1 MNVLVRFGNRDVSYT
16 VKRYDDSLITI
27 SRTGDELEYTIF
39 IPRQFSLRLYSY
51 DEGRFEQFFATHLL
65 KIITFANLNF
75 HIFPSGTTGSILC
88 PSLFEIH
95 ENDERV
101 VEFFEDI
108 LSSLHPQTKS
118 AR

>member
-1 MNVLVRFGNRDVSYT
+1 MNILVKFGHYNVYYT
-16 VKRYDDSLITI
+16 IIRCEENLIKI
-27 SRTGDELEYTIF
+27 SRTGDELGYTIF
-39 IPRQFSLRLYSY
+39 IPKQFSLRLCSY
-51 DEGRFEQFFATHLL
+51 DEDRFEWFFNTHLS

-75 HIFPSGTTGSILC
+75 HIFPNGFTGSILC
-88 PSLFEIH
+88 PSTFEIY

-118 AR
+118 AQ